1 VPPLGTPDSGV
12 TPTDS
17 GTSARLLSGHA
28 RLDAVLGGGLPADAI
43 NLIMGLPGSGKT
55 ILAQQFAFRNGTP
68 ERPALYLST
77 VSEPFDKILRYA
89 QTLSFFEAASVGN
102 SVLYEDLGSVVQE
115 SGLEGVVERVGL
127 LIKER
132 RPQVII
138 IDSFKA
144 LGAYASS
151 ITDFRRFL
159 HDLAGWLS
167 VFPTSSFWVGE
178 YSEGE
183 ISEAPEFAVADSVI
197 QLSTARTGNR
207 EARVLQVV
215 KLRGSAFAPG
225 QHAYRISGDGID
237 IFPRLADPI
246 DVSSYSM
253 GGERE
258 SSGIAAL
265 DEMLA
270 DGYWPG
276 ASTLCVGPSGS
287 GKTLMGLH
295 FIFRGAERGEPGVI
309 ATLQENPIQLERIVG
324 GFGWSLSQDGIEV
337 MYRSPVDIYLDE
349 WVYELLTAV
358 ERIGARRVLID
369 SLFDLQSAS
378 LDEVRFREFMYSL
391 IQRFSRQGVSLFMT
405 SELPELFNPTRLS
418 EFGVSHLSDN
428 VVLLQ
433 YVRNESTVERA
444 ITVLK
449 TRASRHDPEIRRYTI
464 KPQGIVLAETFE
476 PGQQFA

>member
-1 VPPLGTPDSGV
+1 MTG
-12 TPTDS
+12 
-17 GTSARLLSGHA
+17 RLLSGHA
-28 RLDAVLGGGLPADAI
+28 RLDAVLGGGLPVDGI

-68 ERPALYLST
+68 ERPALYLTT
-77 VSEPFDKILRYA
+77 VSEPFDKILRYG
-89 QTLSFFEAASVGN
+89 QNLGFFDVASVGR
-102 SVLYEDLGSVVQE
+102 SIFYEDLGSVVQE
-115 SGLEGVVERVGL
+115 HGLEGVVERVGS
-127 LIKER
+127 LIRER
-132 RPQVII
+132 RPQVIV

-144 LGAYASS
+144 LGAYAKSAG
-151 ITDFRRFL
+151 DFRRFL
-159 HDLAGWLS
+159 HALAGRLS
-167 VFPTSSFWVGE
+167 VFPASSFWVGE
-178 YSEGE
+178 YGERE
-183 ISEAPEFAVADSVI
+183 ISEAPEFAVADSII
-197 QLSTARTGNR
+197 QLSTVRTGNR
-207 EARVLQVV
+207 EARAIQVV

-225 QHAYRISGDGID
+225 QHAYRISSDGID
-237 IFPRLADPI
+237 VFPRLADPV
-246 DVSSYSM
+246 DASAYSLT
-253 GGERE
+253 GARQR
-258 SSGIAAL
+258 SGIEAL

-295 FIFRGAERGEPGVI
+295 FVFMGAERGDPGVI

-324 GFGWSLSQDGIEV
+324 GFGWSLDRDGIEV

-349 WVYELLTAV
+349 WVYELLEAV

-369 SLFDLQSAS
+369 SLFDLQFAS
-378 LDEVRFREFMYSL
+378 LDDVRFREFMYSL

-405 SELPELFNPTRLS
+405 SELPELFHATRLS

-449 TRASRHDPEIRRYTI
+449 TRASRHDPEIRRYAIT
-464 KPQGIVLAETFE
+464 PQGIVLGERFE
-476 PGQQFA
+476 PGRQFV